1 MKTFKVNPKTF
12 TDFDGFEHTITGI
25 RGSVLLPLGLVSTGL
40 EVQFYFEFIREDES
54 VRGSKSATEK
64 DIFAAFIKAIAADD
78 ENPTDEEKAQART
91 QADTIIKDLIAG
103 TGPKRF
109 AAASTLA
116 ASYGYTLLPLAEQ

>member
-12 TDFDGFEHTITGI
+12 TDFDGFEHTITGM
-25 RGSVLLPLGLVSTGL
+25 RGRVLLPLGLVSTGL
-40 EVQFYFEFIREDES
+40 EASFYFEFIKEDGS
-54 VRGSKSATEK
+54 IRGSKNATEK
-64 DIFAAFIKAIAADD
+64 DIFEAFIKAIAADA
-78 ENPTDEEKAQART
+78 ENPTDQEKAAART
-91 QADTIIKDLIAG
+91 QTDTIIKDLIAG